1 MEFDMTLYKRVEDLL
16 HQNFNYITAKLTV
29 NTCQLLTDK
38 CVLEVK
44 ENEDVNNI
52 TDVSIL
58 NTIERIVS
66 SLVARSLTN
75 QWSDTN
81 Q

>member
-1 MEFDMTLYKRVEDLL
+1 MTLYKRVEDLL

>member
-1 MEFDMTLYKRVEDLL
+1 MTLYKRVEDLL
-16 HQNFNYITAKLTV
+16 HQNFNYITAKLTI
-29 NTCQLLTDK
+29 NTCQLLVDR
-38 CVLEVK
+38 CVLDVQ

>member
-1 MEFDMTLYKRVEDLL
+1 MTLYKRVEDLL

-29 NTCQLLTDK
+29 NSCQLLTDK

-58 NTIERIVS
+58 NTIERTVS

>member
-1 MEFDMTLYKRVEDLL
+1 MTLYKRVEDLL

-58 NTIERIVS
+58 NTIERTVS

>member
-1 MEFDMTLYKRVEDLL
+1 MTLYKRVEDLL
-16 HQNFNYITAKLTV
+16 HQNFNFITAKLTI
-29 NTCQLLTDK
+29 NTCQLLVDR
-38 CVLEVK
+38 CVDVVK
-44 ENEDVNNI
+44 ERDDVNDI

-58 NTIERIVS
+58 NTIESILS
-66 SLVARSLTN
+66 LLVARSLTN

>member
-1 MEFDMTLYKRVEDLL
+1 MTLYKRVEDLL

-38 CVLEVK
+38 CVLEVQ

>member
-1 MEFDMTLYKRVEDLL
+1 MTLYKRVEDLL
-16 HQNFNYITAKLTV
+16 HQNFNFITAKLTV
-29 NTCQLLTDK
+29 NTCQLLVDR
-38 CVLEVK
+38 CVESVRELD
-44 ENEDVNNI
+44 DVNNI
-52 TDVSIL
+52 TDISIL
-58 NTIERIVS
+58 DTIERIVS

>member
-1 MEFDMTLYKRVEDLL
+1 MTLYKRVEDLL
-16 HQNFNYITAKLTV
+16 HQNFNYITAKLTI
-29 NTCQLLTDK
+29 NTCQLLVDS
-38 CVLEVK
+38 CVETVK
-44 ENEDVNNI
+44 ERADVNDI

-58 NTIERIVS
+58 NTIERILS

>member
-1 MEFDMTLYKRVEDLL
+1 MTLYKRVEDLL

-29 NTCQLLTDK
+29 NTCQLLLDR
-38 CVLEVK
+38 CVETVR
-44 ENEDVNNI
+44 EREGVNDI
-52 TDVSIL
+52 TDISIL
-58 NTIERIVS
+58 NTIERTVS
-66 SLVARSLTN
+66 SLVARSLTD

>member
-1 MEFDMTLYKRVEDLL
+1 MTLYKRVEDLL

-58 NTIERIVS
+58 NTIERILS

>member
-16 HQNFNYITAKLTV
+16 HQNFNYITAKLTI

-52 TDVSIL
+52 SDIYIL

>member
-1 MEFDMTLYKRVEDLL
+1 MTLYKRVEDLL

-29 NTCQLLTDK
+29 NTCQILTDK

>member
-16 HQNFNYITAKLTV
+16 HQNFNYITAKLTI

>member
-1 MEFDMTLYKRVEDLL
+1 MTLYKRVEDLL

-81 Q
+81 K

>member
-1 MEFDMTLYKRVEDLL
+1 MTLYKRVEDLL
-16 HQNFNYITAKLTV
+16 HQNFNFITAKLTI
-29 NTCQLLTDK
+29 NTCQLLVDS
-38 CVLEVK
+38 CVETVK
-44 ENEDVNNI
+44 EREDVNDI

-58 NTIERIVS
+58 NTIERILS

-75 QWSDTN
+75 QWSETN

>member
-1 MEFDMTLYKRVEDLL
+1 MTLYKRVEDLL
-16 HQNFNYITAKLTV
+16 HQNFNFITAKLTI
-29 NTCQLLTDK
+29 NTCQLLVDS
-38 CVLEVK
+38 CVETVK
-44 ENEDVNNI
+44 EREDVNDI

-58 NTIERIVS
+58 NTIERILS